1 MYSSDITKASNF
13 VQGVDMA
20 FLIILGISFIFLI
33 GLTAV
38 MIYFVY
44 KFNQK
49 RNPKATQI
57 EGSVKLEIIWTV
69 VPFLLTMF
77 MFYYG
82 WAGWKPMQKAPKD
95 AMEVTVYGRM
105 WNFSFEYE
113 NGRRTDTLF
122 LPKDQ
127 PVKLNLVALD
137 VLHSLYIPA
146 FRVKQDMVPGKK
158 DNFMWFEPQKEG
170 TYELFCAEYCGLQ
183 HSYMYTYVEVIDNEA
198 FKSWITDTTS
208 VAASA
213 STVDS
218 PAATGRRIMQNIGCF
233 ACHTID
239 GTKLVGPSFKG
250 IWGETQTVTTGREK
264 REVAVDEDY
273 IRKSIFDPNADIVDG
288 FAKGLMITYEGQL
301 SNDDVDNIIEYL
313 KTLNDHKE

>member
-13 VQGVDMA
+13 VQGVDTA
-20 FLIILGISFIFLI
+20 FLVILGISFVFLI

-44 KFNQK
+44 KYNKK
-49 RNPKATQI
+49 RNPKPTQI
-57 EGSVKLEIIWTV
+57 EGSVKLEIVWTV
-69 VPFLLTMF
+69 VPFVLTMF

-82 WAGWKPMQKAPKD
+82 WLGWKPMQKAPKD

-113 NGRRTDTLF
+113 NGRRTDTLY
-122 LPKDQ
+122 LPKDK
-127 PVKLNLVALD
+127 PVKLNLVAMD
-137 VLHSLYIPA
+137 VIHSLYIPA

-158 DNFMWFEPQKEG
+158 DNFMWFEPQREG

-183 HSYMYTYVEVIDNEA
+183 HSYMYTNVEVMADSA
-198 FKSWITDTTS
+198 FQTWISDTTN

-213 STVDS
+213 AEADS
-218 PAATGRRIMQNIGCF
+218 PAATGRKVMQNIGCF

-264 REVAVDEDY
+264 REVTVDEDY
-273 IRKSIFDPNADIVDG
+273 IRKSIFDPNADVVEG
-288 FAKGLMITYEGQL
+288 FAKGLMVSYEGQL
-301 SNDDVDNIIEYL
+301 SDEDVDNIIEYL
-313 KTLNDHKE
+313 KTLSDHQE